1 MKNRYTI
8 HIYNKRD
15 KLFVF
20 LLNYYSP
27 QTGTEGRE
35 IACKHHT
42 YLIING
48 TIDNDVCS
56 DTLISYHA
64 YSYSCMRLADV
75 KRK

>member
-1 MKNRYTI
+1 MKNMYTT
-8 HIYNKRD
+8 HIYNKED

-20 LLNYYSP
+20 LLYYYSP

-42 YLIING
+42 YHILNG

-64 YSYSCMRLADV
+64 YSYGCIRLADV